1 MHPID
6 REGIFINVI
15 NNHLAR
21 LTLLSGGSGMLGT
34 ALKRA
39 LAARQTPLLQLVRS
53 TNPAPGQLTWD
64 PNAVP
69 AIPDRERLEG
79 LDAAIH
85 LSGASVAGHLWTP
98 AYKREMG
105 LSRVQ
110 STNALA
116 TTLAALRNPP
126 KVLLVASAIGIYG
139 DRGDGM
145 LDEGALP
152 GKGFLADLCVE
163 WEAAARPAQDAGMR
177 VVHARF
183 GVVLDRHSGAL
194 AKMLPLFRLG
204 LGGRLG
210 SGRQWMSWVG
220 LPDVVSAVLFALDT
234 PEIQGPMNV
243 TGPAPVTNAEFARV
257 LGRVLHRPAIL
268 PAPAV
273 ALRIALGQMAD
284 EALLAS
290 ARVFPSRLS
299 SAGFR
304 FAHPTLECALRSI
317 FMPSTFDTPTAS

>member
-1 MHPID
+1 
-6 REGIFINVI
+6 VI

>member
-1 MHPID
+1 M
-6 REGIFINVI
+6 I

>member
-317 FMPSTFDTPTAS
+317 LMPSTFDTPTAS